1 MDLLKSVQLEQQKQ
15 TIPSI
20 KVGDTVKVYVRINE
34 GAKQRV
40 QIFEGTVIK
49 KQNGGVNETFTVR
62 RISYGVGVEKTFLVH
77 SPLVEKV
84 EVLRE
89 GIVRRAKLTYLR
101 DRVGKATKVTE
112 KIFIKGESSEET
124 SEEVVEETAK
134 EVAEEDI
141 VEPIAEEAKE
151 AKEETKIE
159 EAK

>member
-15 TIPSI
+15 TIPSM

-34 GAKQRV
+34 GTKQRV

-62 RISYGVGVEKTFLVH
+62 RISYGVGVEKTFLIH

-112 KIFIKGESSEET
+112 KIFVKSESSKEATQEVIEE
-124 SEEVVEETAK
+124 SVVEETIEPLSE
-134 EVAEEDI
+134 EV
-141 VEPIAEEAKE
+141 
-151 AKEETKIE
+151 KEETKIE
-159 EAK
+159 EEK

>member
-15 TIPSI
+15 TIPSM

-34 GAKQRV
+34 GTKQRV
-40 QIFEGTVIK
+40 QRFEGTVIK

-62 RISYGVGVEKTFLVH
+62 RISYGVGVEKTFLIH

-112 KIFIKGESSEET
+112 KIFVKSESSKEATQEVIEE
-124 SEEVVEETAK
+124 SVVEETIEPLSE
-134 EVAEEDI
+134 EV
-141 VEPIAEEAKE
+141 
-151 AKEETKIE
+151 KEETKIE
-159 EAK
+159 KEK